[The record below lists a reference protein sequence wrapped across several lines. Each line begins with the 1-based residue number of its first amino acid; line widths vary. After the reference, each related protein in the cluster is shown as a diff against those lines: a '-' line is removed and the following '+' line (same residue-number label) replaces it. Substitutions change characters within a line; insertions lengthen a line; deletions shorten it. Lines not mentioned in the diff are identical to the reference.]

1 MVFENGVTSAQRTK
15 ANFLSN
21 FWTYANLYS
30 VDNTNS
36 LLDFLTWMGSRYGVW
51 VLLFGPIGF
60 FCSFLLAVFLYVFV
74 RFPLVY
80 V

>member
-1 MVFENGVTSAQRTK
+1 MSEDGVTSAQRTK

-36 LLDFLTWMGSRYGVW
+36 LLDFLTWMGSR
-51 VLLFGPIGF
+51 
-60 FCSFLLAVFLYVFV
+60 
-74 RFPLVY
+74 
-80 V
+80 